1 MEASGLGLCDASM
14 PREAATAFEKWA
26 AEKVRHPALPKLAAS
41 FQLRRSD
48 SLGVHAV
55 AKSAIATGQVIIAED
70 ALIRLPSPR
79 MASRSILQ
87 RYGELEG
94 FLTPAICVDWKSTSQ
109 EAREACLTLFYA
121 HPEMERRSCSDSM
134 HSRACEDLLKTSP
147 ELRSLGWSS
156 AQLLRFLH
164 IVDLNIHK
172 DDERPANDE
181 FTGIFVLGSKFSH
194 SCEPNSSWNFNQEGH
209 LEYRAIRP
217 IHPGDVL
224 TFSYVGNG
232 MNLITSCL
240 ERRRRLA
247 QLCFLCRC
255 ARCEGPDLGRTLRCP
270 RCSSQ
275 RCEPIYEDQ
284 DESRLSAAFARSAAV
299 VDASRWRCG
308 ACGAVVAAAELPLEA
323 EEELASLVPR
333 HMQGPPRMAAEDAE
347 CLWQLREKA
356 AAVLGEGHWTWFLAT
371 FAWLQ
376 KCLVRL
382 KTETVVPFGEA
393 DLHAASAA
401 AEKWLQ
407 NRATMC
413 VEQRLCALFL
423 AARLALH
430 YGEGVRKWGYD
441 PANPLGG
448 ELEATWRLEV
458 LGWELH
464 EDATSGPPEPGPS
477 QEQLRELCRRLPDGP
492 AFAGLWQPVA

>member
-1 MEASGLGLCDASM
+1 METSGLGLCDASV
-14 PREAATAFEKWA
+14 PRETAAAFEKWA
-26 AEKVRHPALPKLAAS
+26 AEKVRHPALPELAAS

-70 ALIRLPSPR
+70 HYLKDALIRLPSPR
-79 MASRSILQ
+79 VSSRSILQ

-121 HPEMERRSCSDSM
+121 HPEMERTSCSDSM
-134 HSRACEDLLKTSP
+134 HSRACEDLLQMSP
-147 ELRSLGWSS
+147 ELRCLGWSS

-194 SCEPNSSWNFNQEGH
+194 SCEPNSSWNFNREGH

-232 MNLITSCL
+232 MNLIT
-240 ERRRRLA
+240 R
-247 QLCFLCRC
+247 
-255 ARCEGPDLGRTLRCP
+255 PDLGRTLRCP

-275 RCEPIYEDQ
+275 RCEPIYEEQ
-284 DESRLSAAFARSAAV
+284 DWSRLSSAFARSAAV

-333 HMQGPPRMAAEDAE
+333 YMQGPPRMAAEDAPWPTE
-347 CLWQLREKA
+347 DLGIICADTLSMENGQLREKA

-382 KTETVVPFGEA
+382 KTEAVVPFGEA
-393 DLHAASAA
+393 DLRAASAA

-413 VEQRLCALFL
+413 IEQRLCALFL
-423 AARLALH
+423 AARLALQ

-477 QEQLRELCRRLPDGP
+477 QET
-492 AFAGLWQPVA
+492 ASA